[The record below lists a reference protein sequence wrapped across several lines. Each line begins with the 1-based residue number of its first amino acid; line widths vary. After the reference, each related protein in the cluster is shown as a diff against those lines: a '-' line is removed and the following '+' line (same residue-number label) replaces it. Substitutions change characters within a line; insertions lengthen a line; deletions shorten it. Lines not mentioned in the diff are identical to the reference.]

1 MEHELKLP
9 AAKQSEIVKT
19 CKHLLSLAHAGRI
32 VALGYAVLNLD
43 DDGDVSGGTNAVWTD
58 NTQIRE
64 GLKTQ
69 LAALN
74 KRIGAKSSI
83 ILQ

>member
-1 MEHELKLP
+1 MNDELKLP
-9 AAKQSEIVKT
+9 AEKQGELVKAA
-19 CKHLLSLAHAGRI
+19 KHLLALARAGRI

-58 NTQIRE
+58 NVQIRE
-64 GLKTQ
+64 ALKTQ
-69 LAALN
+69 LSTLN
-74 KRIGAKSSI
+74 KRIGAKSVL